1 MPKCILFTLAGK
13 FYFITGFYNAFIYLL
28 IHYLII
34 SYNIKIIMS
43 EELTHRT
50 QTNNTTSLKTNIK
63 TRPTY
68 IRVKPKN
75 TEL

>member
-1 MPKCILFTLAGK
+1 MT
-13 FYFITGFYNAFIYLL
+13 
-28 IHYLII
+28 
-34 SYNIKIIMS
+34 

-63 TRPTY
+63 TRHTY